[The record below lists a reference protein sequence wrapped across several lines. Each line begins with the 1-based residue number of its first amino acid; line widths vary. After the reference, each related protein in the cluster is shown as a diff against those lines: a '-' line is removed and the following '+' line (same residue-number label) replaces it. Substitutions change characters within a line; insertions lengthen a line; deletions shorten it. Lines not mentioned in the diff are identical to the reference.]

1 MEQIDGD
8 RFDEVVGASP
18 GAYLVDFWAAWCTPC
33 VDYGP
38 LVEEVA
44 AERRPQLGAGALD
57 VAAYPDI
64 AERCG
69 IRTVPA
75 VVVFRDGRIVKRI
88 FGRRTKRFLSEA
100 LDRLLV

>member
-18 GAYLVDFWAAWCTPC
+18 APYLVDFWATWCAPC
-33 VDYGP
+33 EAYGP
-38 LVEEVA
+38 IVDEVV
-44 AERRPQLGAGALD
+44 AERGPGLRAGQLD
-57 VAAYPDI
+57 IAAYPGI

-75 VVVFRDGRIVKRI
+75 VVLFREGRIVRRI
-88 FGRRTKRFLSEA
+88 FGARTKRYLSEE
-100 LDRLLV
+100 LDRLLL